1 MTEKISYSIGDT
13 AKMTGVSQKQLRS
26 WSGKFIQEPERIVC
40 GQRSFRRF
48 SEQQIQIIQKV
59 KAYLDQGFTLSA
71 AAQLAVGK
79 NKITGGITA

>member
-26 WSGKFIQEPERIVC
+26 WCGKFIPEPERIVC

>member
-26 WSGKFIQEPERIVC
+26 WCGKFIPEPERIVC

-48 SEQQIQIIQKV
+48 SEQQIHIIQKM